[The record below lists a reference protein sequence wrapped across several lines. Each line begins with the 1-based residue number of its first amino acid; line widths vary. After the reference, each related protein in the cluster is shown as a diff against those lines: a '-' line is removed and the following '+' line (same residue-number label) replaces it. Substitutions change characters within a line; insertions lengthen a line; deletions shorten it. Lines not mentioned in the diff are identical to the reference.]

1 MTLRTLPFSADPR
14 LALYRMVNLL
24 KVAGEPTR
32 MRLLTLLGHGDLTV
46 SDMTSV
52 LGQSQPRVS
61 RHLRLLVEARLIER
75 HQEGAWAY
83 FRLARSDAAL
93 AIKPVLDQLDPNDAD
108 LARDRKRLDTVR
120 AEHAAAASDYFAANA
135 ADWDRIRALHAP
147 DEAVERAMLELIGD
161 TPIQSMLDLGT
172 GTGRMLEVFASL
184 VREGLGLDTSREM
197 LAIARNKLRVEG
209 LSHLRVQRA
218 NILAADVPG
227 ERFDLV
233 TMHQVLHFLDAPQRA
248 IREAKRVLAPGGRL
262 LIADFAPHNHEFLRE
277 EQAHRRLGFAPE
289 TVVDWLQ
296 GIGLSIEAIRELPS
310 DDGDGLT
317 VVLWLARD
325 PRRVMA

>member
-1 MTLRTLPFSADPR
+1 MTLRTLPFSAEPR
-14 LALYRMVNLL
+14 LALDRAVSLL

-32 MRLLTLLGHGDLTV
+32 MRLLALLEHGDLTV

-61 RHLRLLVEARLIER
+61 RHLRLLVEAGLIER

-83 FRLARSDAAL
+83 FRLARNEAL
-93 AIKPVLDQLDPNDAD
+93 VALKPILDQLDPSDAD
-108 LARDRKRLDTVR
+108 LVGDRARLDAVR

-135 ADWDRIRALHAP
+135 VDWDRIRALHAP
-147 DEAVERAMLELIGD
+147 DEAVERAMLELIGE

-172 GTGRMLEVFASL
+172 GTGRMLELFAPL

-197 LAIARNKLRVEG
+197 LTIARDKLRGEG
-209 LSHLRVQRA
+209 FSHLRVQRA
-218 NILAADVPG
+218 DILAADVPK

-248 IREAKRVLAPGGRL
+248 ISEAKRVLAPGGRL
-262 LIADFAPHNHEFLRE
+262 LIADFAPHSHEFLRE

-289 TVVDWLQ
+289 TVADWLQ
-296 GIGLSIEAIRELPS
+296 GMDLSIEAIRELPS